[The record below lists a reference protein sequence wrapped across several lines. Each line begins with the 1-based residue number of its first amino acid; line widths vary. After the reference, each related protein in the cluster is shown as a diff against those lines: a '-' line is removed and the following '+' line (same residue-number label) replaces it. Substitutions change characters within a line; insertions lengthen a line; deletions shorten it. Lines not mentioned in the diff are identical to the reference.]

1 MARQET
7 FKYDLAVVGLGY
19 VGLPLLEAAAKSK
32 ARVIGY
38 DTREAH
44 VLSLIES
51 FGSFSDEE
59 LTIPNFT
66 ATAASL
72 RDAENICVCV
82 PTPLDASGAPDL
94 SFVRDAA
101 ETIGGVLRDGQ
112 LIVLESTTFPGT
124 TEGVFRE
131 VLETTSGMT
140 AGINFEIA
148 YSPERIDPGNKTFGI
163 SNTPKLV
170 GGLSGRATERA
181 VNLYSRFIDTV
192 IPASSAKAAESAKL
206 LENTFRH
213 VNIAFVNEFAMAC
226 NALGVDVFEV
236 IDLAASKPFGF
247 QRFVPGAGAGG
258 HCIPVDPNYL
268 VHSLRLIGDENYTS
282 ILFSN
287 EVNERVASYLCN
299 QVAEFLNQNAQP
311 DSTSRVVAVLGL
323 TYKPDTQDDRE
334 SPAERIIPGLES
346 IASEI
351 LVHDPHITSRDY
363 WHGYKMIR
371 EERFEECLERADCI
385 LVLQPHSK
393 YLEQAAFLNK
403 FESKS
408 ILAFRGVELE
418 ARHAYEPTI

>member
-1 MARQET
+1 
-7 FKYDLAVVGLGY
+7 
-19 VGLPLLEAAAKSK
+19 
-32 ARVIGY
+32 
-38 DTREAH
+38 
-44 VLSLIES
+44 
-51 FGSFSDEE
+51 
-59 LTIPNFT
+59 
-66 ATAASL
+66 
-72 RDAENICVCV
+72 
-82 PTPLDASGAPDL
+82 
-94 SFVRDAA
+94 
-101 ETIGGVLRDGQ
+101 
-112 LIVLESTTFPGT
+112 
-124 TEGVFRE
+124 VFRE